1 METKSVITSSLI
13 ILAVGILLLFLQSTA
28 LSIVILV
35 MGLLLIAAAGIGFY
49 FDYSGAK
56 QAGQS
61 VSVFSMISLIVSL
74 AAGLWMVFAPAS
86 AASLLVYVIAI
97 GLILGGVLHIANM
110 MTGFGPIRLPG
121 YFYIVPLLLVICG
134 IVVLIIGADRTKD
147 CIVLI
152 CGISLIVYA
161 VSTLLEVA
169 SYKRLLKQ

>member
-35 MGLLLIAAAGIGFY
+35 IGLLWFAAAGR
-49 FDYSGAK
+49 K
-56 QAGQS
+56 QGGQS

-134 IVVLIIGADRTKD
+134 IVVLIIGAERTKD